1 VKRRVGAAVLLLF
14 VLILAACQ
22 RSQVNLHPVAE
33 FTFSPDEEY
42 APVEVSFDASASADP
57 DGHII
62 RYDWDFGDGG
72 TGRGMQVTHT
82 YRDDGEYQVRL
93 TVRDDRGAEGTSIAT
108 VTVLNPP
115 PVTRF
120 TWRPTEPVVGQ
131 TVVFDASA
139 SYDPASLSAKE
150 VISWHW
156 EFGDGTQAEGQ
167 VVEHVYMVPGTYAV
181 TLTVTDDDGATA
193 TSQHP
198 IIVAL
203 PSPPCPPVSKDSE
216 RCEMDNVE

>member
-1 VKRRVGAAVLLLF
+1 MAVLLLF
-14 VLILAACQ
+14 VVVLAACQ

-57 DGHII
+57 DGHIV
-62 RYDWDFGDGG
+62 RYDWDFGDGE

-93 TVRDDRGAEGTSIAT
+93 TVRDNLGAEGTAIAT

-115 PVTRF
+115 PVARF
-120 TWRPTEPVVGQ
+120 TWRPAEPVVGQ

-150 VISWHW
+150 VVSWHW
-156 EFGDGTQAEGQ
+156 DFGDGTQGDGQ
-167 VVEHVYMVPGTYAV
+167 MVDHVYLVPGTYTV
-181 TLTVTDDDGATA
+181 TLTVIDDDGAEST
-193 TSQHP
+193 
-198 IIVAL
+198 IEVVVEIE
-203 PSPPCPPVSKDSE
+203 PPAPPPPPG
-216 RCEMDNVE
+216 